1 MEKKQWVAPDLTVYG
16 DVATLTKG
24 GASCVMKRTGLNDDF
39 VQNPDAQGSSTPC
52 PP

>member
-24 GASCVMKRTGLNDDF
+24 GATCVIKRTGLNDDF
-39 VQNPDAQGSSTPC
+39 VQIQGGPGSSVPC
-52 PP
+52 P